1 MIAVSRRSF
10 LAILPIWILLIG
22 GQEIRGDER
31 ALQAEQAKSFFR
43 QNCMSCH
50 TIGGGRLTGPDLK
63 GALERKD
70 RSWLKRFLLD
80 PVAMLESGDAYAA
93 KLKKESRGA
102 VMPRAAGITPQVADL
117 LIDLIEAES
126 ELEKSE
132 FAGLQISERPL
143 TAIDVERGREI
154 FLGLHSLERQGASC
168 ISCHSINGIGGLGGG
183 LLGPDL
189 TKVYDR
195 LQGRKGLATWLAA
208 PATPTMQSIFKPHP
222 LESGEI
228 LALVAYF
235 KEAAETGSEAPPSGP
250 LHFILL
256 GLVGAVGVLVIF
268 DVLWRTRF
276 RSVRARL
283 VADQGERALHR

>member
-154 FLGLHSLERQGASC
+154 FLGLHSLEKQGASC
-168 ISCHSINGIGGLGGG
+168 ISCHSINDIGGLGGG
-183 LLGPDL
+183 QLGPDL

-208 PATPTMQSIFKPHP
+208 PATPTMQSVFKPHP

-256 GLVGAVGVLVIF
+256 GLVGAVGLLVIF

-283 VADQGERALHR
+283 VADQSERALHR